1 MYKILSINP
10 GSTSTKFSVHHDE
23 KLEILHTIRHS
34 GEELKPFKNIFK
46 QYSFRKELILQQ
58 LKEDEIE
65 LSELSAIV
73 GRGGML
79 HPLESGIYNINKK
92 MIEDVQRAAYGEH
105 ASNLGCV
112 IAYEI
117 ASGIEGCKA
126 FITDPVCVDELQDV
140 ARISGLPDMPRRSL
154 FHALNHKAVARKYAT
169 ANGTSYDKLNLVVA
183 HLGGGISVAAHR
195 MGKVVDVNQALDGY
209 GPFSPERT
217 GTVDAG
223 KLMNMCFS
231 GKYTPQ
237 QIKKMLVGEGG
248 LMAHLGTNEV
258 IQAVEMAEN
267 GNKYAALVLD
277 AMAYN
282 VSKEIGAMMA
292 VLKGDAD
299 AIIITGGIA
308 YSQLIVRKITA
319 AVSHFAKVVVYP
331 GEDEMSALAN
341 AGLRALRG
349 EEVKEYD

>member
-1 MYKILSINP
+1 
-10 GSTSTKFSVHHDE
+10 
-23 KLEILHTIRHS
+23 
-34 GEELKPFKNIFK
+34 LKPFKNIFE
-46 QYSFRKELILQQ
+46 QYNFRKELILQQ

-92 MIEDVQRAAYGEH
+92 MIGDVQRAAYGEH

-231 GKYTPQ
+231 GKYTPL

-267 GNKYAALVLD
+267 GNKHASLVLD

-282 VSKEIGAMMA
+282 VAKEIGAMMA

>member
-10 GSTSTKFSVHHDE
+10 GSTSTKFSVHDDD
-23 KLEILHTIRHS
+23 KLVSLHTIRHS
-34 GEELKPFKNIFK
+34 GEDLKQYKNIFD
-46 QYSFRKELILQQ
+46 QYNFRKELILRQ
-58 LKEDEIE
+58 LCEDEI
-65 LSELSAIV
+65 LLDELSAVV

-79 HPLESGIYNINKK
+79 HPLDSGVYNISKN
-92 MIEDVQRAAYGEH
+92 MIDDVRRAAYGEH

-117 ASGIEGCKA
+117 ASGIAGCRA
-126 FITDPVCVDELQDV
+126 YITDPVCVDEFEDV
-140 ARISGLPDMPRRSL
+140 ARISGLPGIPRRSL
-154 FHALNHKAVARKYAT
+154 FHALNHKAVARKFAA
-169 ANGTSYDKLNLVVA
+169 ANGTSYEKLNLVVA

-195 MGKVVDVNQALDGY
+195 LGKVIDVNQALDGY

-223 KLMNMCFS
+223 RLLDVCFS
-231 GKYTPQ
+231 GEYSKA

-258 IQAVEMAEN
+258 IKAVEMAEN
-267 GNKYAALVLD
+267 CNDHAALVLD

-282 VSKEIGAMMA
+282 VAKEIGAMMA
-292 VLKGDAD
+292 VLKGDTD

-319 AVSHFAKVVVYP
+319 AVAHFAKVVVYP
-331 GEDEMSALAN
+331 GEDEMSALAA

-349 EEVKEYD
+349 ETVKEYL

>member
-34 GEELKPFKNIFK
+34 GEDLKPYKTIYE
-46 QYSFRKELILQQ
+46 QYNFRKEMILKQ
-58 LKEDEIE
+58 LQEDEIE
-65 LSELSAIV
+65 LNELSAIV

-79 HPLESGIYNINKK
+79 HPLESGVYNISPK
-92 MIEDVQRAAYGEH
+92 MIDDMRRAAYGEH

-112 IAYEI
+112 IAYQI
-117 ASGIEGCKA
+117 ASGIDGCRA

-154 FHALNHKAVARKYAT
+154 FHALNHKAVARKYAA
-169 ANGTSYDKLNLVVA
+169 ANGTSYDKVNLVVA

-195 MGKVVDVNQALDGY
+195 MGKIVDVNQALDGY

-223 KLMNMCFS
+223 KLMNLCFS
-231 GKYTPQ
+231 GNFTQ
-237 QIKKMLVGEGG
+237 HQIKKMLVGEGG

-258 IQAVEMAEN
+258 IEAVQMADN
-267 GNKYAALVLD
+267 GNSYAALVLD

-282 VSKEIGAMMA
+282 VAKEIGAMMA
-292 VLKGDAD
+292 VLKGDSD

-308 YSQLIVRKITA
+308 YSQLIVRKISA

-349 EEVKEYD
+349 EEVKEYV

>member
-34 GEELKPFKNIFK
+34 GEDLKPYKTIYE
-46 QYSFRKELILQQ
+46 QYNFRKEMILKQ
-58 LKEDEIE
+58 LQEDEIE
-65 LSELSAIV
+65 LNELSAIV

-79 HPLESGIYNINKK
+79 HPLESGVYNISPK
-92 MIEDVQRAAYGEH
+92 MIDDMRRAAYGEH

-112 IAYEI
+112 IAYQI
-117 ASGIEGCKA
+117 ASGIDGCRA

-154 FHALNHKAVARKYAT
+154 FHALNHKAVARKYAA
-169 ANGTSYDKLNLVVA
+169 ANGTSYDKVNLVVA

-195 MGKVVDVNQALDGY
+195 MGKIVDVNQALDGY

-223 KLMNMCFS
+223 KLMNLCFS
-231 GKYTPQ
+231 GNFSQ
-237 QIKKMLVGEGG
+237 HQIKKMLVGEGG

-258 IQAVEMAEN
+258 IEAVQMADN
-267 GNKYAALVLD
+267 GNSYAALVLD

-282 VSKEIGAMMA
+282 VAKEIGAMMA

-308 YSQLIVRKITA
+308 YSQLIVRKISA

-349 EEVKEYD
+349 EEVKEYV